1 MSEPL
6 KFFRLKSAK
15 LNKTKLWLKRYLPK
29 QNLEQKF
36 SEVVRDCNSCCQAFS
51 HPSLFRPEFAFS
63 LKTGFFYFNGPD
75 ILSLEERERE
85 CVCVWVRACVCVEGE
100 RERDS
105 MFVCVCL
112 RHKSRLLL
120 LPHEQIIL
128 NDFSFSCCEIFFC
141 WNRIVR
147 FFSCLNLFLTYKSTF
162 WWI

>member
-29 QNLEQKF
+29 LNLEQKF

-75 ILSLEERERE
+75 ILSLEESESVAS
-85 CVCVWVRACVCVEGE
+85 CVCACVCVRVCVEEGE
-100 RERDS
+100 RERES
-105 MFVCVCL
+105 VFVCVCL

-128 NDFSFSCCEIFFC
+128 NDFSFSCCKFFLLKSDFEIFFL
-141 WNRIVR
+141 
-147 FFSCLNLFLTYKSTF
+147 S
-162 WWI
+162 